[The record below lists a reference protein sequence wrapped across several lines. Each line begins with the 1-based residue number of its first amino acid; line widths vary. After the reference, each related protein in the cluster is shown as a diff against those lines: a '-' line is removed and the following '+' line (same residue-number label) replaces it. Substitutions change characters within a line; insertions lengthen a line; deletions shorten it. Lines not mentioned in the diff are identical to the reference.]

1 MKGPHSSP
9 EKVHET
15 VHENVHEKVRE
26 NVRENVR
33 EFSLYSKSFHGK
45 DFMATNSA

>member
-9 EKVHET
+9 EMVHES
-15 VHENVHEKVRE
+15 VHENVHE

-33 EFSLYSKSFHGK
+33 EFSLYSKSSHGK
-45 DFMATNSA
+45 DFMGTNSA

>member
-1 MKGPHSSP
+1 MKGPRGSP
-9 EKVHET
+9 EMVHEN

-45 DFMATNSA
+45 GFMGTNSA

>member
-1 MKGPHSSP
+1 MKGPYSSP
-9 EKVHET
+9 EMVHES
-15 VHENVHEKVRE
+15 VRENVHEKVRE

-45 DFMATNSA
+45 DFMGTNSA

>member
-9 EKVHET
+9 EMVHES

-26 NVRENVR
+26 KVRENVR
-33 EFSLYSKSFHGK
+33 EFSLGSKSVHGK
-45 DFMATNSA
+45 DFLGTNSA

>member
-9 EKVHET
+9 EMVHES

-33 EFSLYSKSFHGK
+33 EFSLYSKSSHGK
-45 DFMATNSA
+45 DFMGTNSA